1 VFGSR
6 TVRESDG
13 HLRGSRLSRLK
24 TGPLVYLEW
33 LDHVGSGDRG
43 WIGEDEVGTV
53 PSTVR
58 SVGWIY
64 KEDRKTLTIV
74 GNHAE
79 HDEQGEPELSGVH
92 CILKSCI
99 TRRVTLRDPS
109 RRK

>member
-1 VFGSR
+1 V
-6 TVRESDG
+6 V
-13 HLRGSRLSRLK
+13 SRLE

-33 LDHVGSGDRG
+33 LDHAGRANVRWEFVTDTESLGPGL
-43 WIGEDEVGTV
+43 
-53 PSTVR
+53 VR
-58 SVGWIY
+58 SVGWILR
-64 KEDRKTLTIV
+64 EDRQSLTIV

-79 HDEQGEPELSGVH
+79 HSEDCEPEVQGVH